1 MTANRV
7 RAIIAL
13 LLLGL
18 GAATAAPPAGAA
30 DKIRV
35 VATIPDL
42 KALTEAVGGDLV
54 DVEALARPSQNPHD
68 LEVRPSLMV
77 KLRRA
82 DLFVVNGLE
91 LDQWAEVVVQGAN
104 NPAVGPG
111 GPGRVDCS
119 RGIPVLEVPATRV
132 DRSMGDVH
140 PSGNPHYTLDPA
152 TAPIV
157 TGNILEGLARIAP
170 RQRPAFERQR
180 AAFLGRLDQAMA
192 RWRQL
197 KEPVKGAKVV
207 VYHNDWTYLLT
218 RFGLAQ
224 AGTIEERPGI
234 PPSPGHL
241 ARLIQ
246 QMKEDKVK
254 VVVVE
259 PWSDQK
265 LAGRIAQ
272 EAGAKLVVLNARL
285 GASGADAYITSTD
298 ANISTLAQ
306 GLR

>member
-197 KEPVKGAKVV
+197 MEPVKGAKVV

-246 QMKEDKVK
+246 RMKEDKVK

-298 ANISTLAQ
+298 ANITTLAQ